1 MKSEPF
7 SHLGAKIWDS
17 KYDPYCGGL
26 RNKEEEYWR
35 CYVRTWSFTVY
46 HPVATCSMGKVTDEK
61 LRVVRLE
68 GVRVVM
74 PIIPG
79 GNTQAPT
86 MMIAER
92 AADWIL
98 EERKA
103 KQLGDG
109 LENLEDSG
117 QKEEL

>member
-1 MKSEPF
+1 
-7 SHLGAKIWDS
+7 
-17 KYDPYCGGL
+17 
-26 RNKEEEYWR
+26 
-35 CYVRTWSFTVY
+35 
-46 HPVATCSMGKVTDEK
+46 MGKVTDEK
-61 LRVVRLE
+61 LRVVGLG
-68 GVRVVM
+68 GVRVVDASVM

-98 EERKA
+98 EDGKGKEPRVDMER
-103 KQLGDG
+103 
-109 LENLEDSG
+109 EDFG